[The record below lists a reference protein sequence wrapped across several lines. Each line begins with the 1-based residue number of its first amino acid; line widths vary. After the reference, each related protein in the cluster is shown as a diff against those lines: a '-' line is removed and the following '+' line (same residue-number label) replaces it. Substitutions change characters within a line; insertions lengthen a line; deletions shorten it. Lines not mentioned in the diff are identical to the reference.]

1 MFLMSDEP
9 VWITAQEAAERLQ
22 TIKTAGWVLFGVA
35 VLGFILLLCAM
46 RKKEKEKQAEIDA
59 RNAEIEA
66 EKYRIESTERIGIA
80 MAEAMKTDSY
90 WKAKFTETV
99 KENVFLKEENE
110 SLKSTMDMVG
120 ITDIAEFR
128 EWLKN
133 KKEKE
138 AA

>member
-35 VLGFILLLCAM
+35 VLAFFLLLYAI
-46 RKKEKEKQAEIDA
+46 RKRKTEKQDEIET
-59 RNAEIEA
+59 RNAEIEV
-66 EKYRIESTERIGIA
+66 ERSRVESTERIGIA

-90 WKAKFTETV
+90 WKAKFTETA

-120 ITDIAEFR
+120 IADIAEFR
-128 EWLKN
+128 EWLKTR
-133 KKEKE
+133 KE

>member
-22 TIKTAGWVLFGVA
+22 TIKTAGWVLFSVA
-35 VLGFILLLCAM
+35 LLGFILLLCAM
-46 RKKEKEKQAEIDA
+46 RKKEKEKQTEIDA
-59 RNAEIEA
+59 RNAEIEV
-66 EKYRIESTERIGIA
+66 EMSRVESTERIGIA

-90 WKAKFTETV
+90 WKAKFTEMV
-99 KENVFLKEENE
+99 KENTSLKEENE
-110 SLKSTMDMVG
+110 SLKSTMEMAG

-133 KKEKE
+133 KKENE

>member
-22 TIKTAGWVLFGVA
+22 TIKTAGWVLFSVA
-35 VLGFILLLCAM
+35 LLGFILLLCAM
-46 RKKEKEKQAEIDA
+46 RKKEKEKQTEIDA
-59 RNAEIEA
+59 RNAEIEV
-66 EKYRIESTERIGIA
+66 ERSRVESTERIGIA

-90 WKAKFTETV
+90 WKGKFTEMA
-99 KENVFLKEENE
+99 KENTSLKEENE
-110 SLKSTMDMVG
+110 GLKSTMEMVG

-128 EWLKN
+128 EWLKSR
-133 KKEKE
+133 EE

>member
-22 TIKTAGWVLFGVA
+22 TIKTAGWVLFGAA
-35 VLGFILLLCAM
+35 VLAFFLILYAI
-46 RKKEKEKQAEIDA
+46 RKRKAEKQDEIET
-59 RNAEIEA
+59 RNAEIEV
-66 EKYRIESTERIGIA
+66 ERSRVESTERIGIA

-90 WKAKFTETV
+90 WKAKFTEKV
-99 KENVFLKEENE
+99 KENTSLKEENE

-120 ITDIAEFR
+120 ISDIAEFR
-128 EWLKN
+128 EWLKSR
-133 KKEKE
+133 EE

>member
-46 RKKEKEKQAEIDA
+46 RKKEKEKQAENDA

-80 MAEAMKTDSY
+80 MAKAMKTDSY
-90 WKAKFTETV
+90 WKAKFTETA

-110 SLKSTMDMVG
+110 GLKSTMEMVG